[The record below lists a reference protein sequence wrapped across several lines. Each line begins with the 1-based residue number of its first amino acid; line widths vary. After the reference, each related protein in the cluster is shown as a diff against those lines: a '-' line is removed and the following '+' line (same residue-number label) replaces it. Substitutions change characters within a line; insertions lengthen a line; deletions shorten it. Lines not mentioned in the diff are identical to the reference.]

1 MPMSTSSTLHPEA
14 ESSTEPD
21 ERDNRLRMAVG
32 VVLARTLAS
41 YPEDPEQAAEMTVR
55 VALDVLDELKPS
67 RSRKVRTTH
76 PNMTSTLG
84 NPADSASLF
93 RAIANRD
100 WMPLDDRKRER
111 FLRIVQQAA
120 PSA

>member
-14 ESSTEPD
+14 DISTERD
-21 ERDNRLRMAVG
+21 ERLRAAVG
-32 VVLARTLAS
+32 VVLARTLTC
-41 YPEDPEQAAEMTVR
+41 YPEDPEQAAEMAVR

-67 RSRKVRTTH
+67 RSRKVRSTH
-76 PNMTSTLG
+76 PNMATTIG

-93 RAIANRD
+93 RTIANRD

-111 FLRIVQQAA
+111 FLRIVQEAA

>member
-14 ESSTEPD
+14 EISTGSD
-21 ERDNRLRMAVG
+21 ERDDRLRTAVG
-32 VVLARTLAS
+32 VVLARSLAC
-41 YPEDPEQAAEMTVR
+41 YPEDPEQAAEMAVR

-67 RSRKVRTTH
+67 RSRKVRTSH
-76 PNMTSTLG
+76 PSMTSTFG

-111 FLRIVQQAA
+111 FLRIVQEAA

>member
-14 ESSTEPD
+14 ESSTETD

-76 PNMTSTLG
+76 PNLSLTRG

-93 RAIANRD
+93 RTIANRD

-111 FLRIVQQAA
+111 FLRIVQEAA